1 VLFLGQFNDLINM
14 FILLGKPPSQRYIF
28 LGDFVDRGGM
38 SLECIM
44 LLLSYK
50 VSFILILIKSLI
62 RFSILITFICF
73 AEIMNVLAST
83 ESKNLS
89 LLIHLF
95 YRYGF
100 FEEIDTIFPPYISN
114 RIWALFQ
121 RVFNVLPVG
130 GIIEKKILCMHG
142 GG

>member
-1 VLFLGQFNDLINM
+1 MLFLGQFNDLINM

-89 LLIHLF
+89 LLIYLF